1 MRDVA
6 DTGWVKAIIV
16 TCPHCGARLKVD
28 GTLLDLRCEYCGT
41 SSRIQKRSRVL
52 ERVLPP
58 PPERPDAPREIAV
71 QRRTWILPV
80 TLASLM
86 TVPAVVGILVAS
98 RARSQTAVP
107 TPGSGTTVTPY
118 KRPAPGEKPSSW
130 LGTDSA
136 ILVDLTGDG
145 VLDIIGRARRSNPDA
160 VTIVA
165 IDGATGKRR
174 WESESLGDY
183 SDVYVHPLAL
193 AGDQLVFASSRGEV
207 RAFSSADGEARWTTK
222 LDERVKWFCDGGDS
236 VIAVGADDVE
246 RRIQRADGARRGPA
260 EADPPSGAKP
270 ASRGKPVPCT
280 RLPADKVDHGWT
292 MKDRELAR
300 SHELD
305 FDRLYVGP
313 SGRVLSGSRR
323 KGTRVPMLVA
333 IDDANK
339 QRWRIEVPIDPL
351 AAEERAPGQVVVGAD
366 TVCAAYQLTGDK
378 RQMSA
383 TCFVAA
389 DGTRRWHELLTSHY
403 ASALL
408 ISGDALL
415 VSMGGVLESR
425 DLKTG
430 AVRWRFEE

>member
-1 MRDVA
+1 MDPS
-6 DTGWVKAIIV
+6 G
-16 TCPHCGARLKVD
+16 H
-28 GTLLDLRCEYCGT
+28 
-41 SSRIQKRSRVL
+41 
-52 ERVLPP
+52 
-58 PPERPDAPREIAV
+58 PRE
-71 QRRTWILPV
+71 LDD
-80 TLASLM
+80 
-86 TVPAVVGILVAS
+86 
-98 RARSQTAVP
+98 
-107 TPGSGTTVTPY
+107 GSGRGRHPGRIAGQVTNGGADAGLRDDRDSVQTP
-118 KRPAPGEKPSSW
+118 RAPGAKPSSW

-174 WESESLGDY
+174 WRASGLGDY

-246 RRIQRADGARRGPA
+246 RRIQRAMAPPGPCGSRTSVGREASVTRQARAVHAAPYRQGGPRLDDEGPRAGAQPR
-260 EADPPSGAKP
+260 
-270 ASRGKPVPCT
+270 
-280 RLPADKVDHGWT
+280 
-292 MKDRELAR
+292 
-300 SHELD
+300 LD

-323 KGTRVPMLVA
+323 KGTHVPMLVA

-339 QRWRIEVPIDPL
+339 QRWRTEVPIDPL

-366 TVCAAYQLTGDK
+366 AVCAVYQLTGDK

-383 TCFVAA
+383 TCFAAA
-389 DGTRRWHELLTSHY
+389 DGTRTWHELLTSHY

-408 ISGDALL
+408 ISADALL

-425 DLKTG
+425 DSEDGCSALALRGVNDT
-430 AVRWRFEE
+430 AVHRNLRAMDG